1 MSGST
6 EAVLAEADG
15 GAVFLNPGEIHCAA
29 APTVVTTILGS
40 CVAVCLFDS
49 LRQLGGINHFVL
61 PRRSAA
67 AQNARFGDVA
77 IDRLVDGM
85 LRLGSSVD
93 NLRAKVFGG
102 AAVLPCRLS
111 GTTVGDQNVQI
122 ALERLH
128 SHGIPVVVR
137 RTGGNCGLFIRLHTA
152 TGEVLVRRLAQACP
166 DSGPPR
172 ACNRR
177 QPGAG

>member
-1 MSGST
+1 MSDSSD
-6 EAVLAEADG
+6 ALLAEADG
-15 GAVFLNPGEIHCAA
+15 GAIFLNPGGIHCAA
-29 APTVVTTILGS
+29 LPTVVTTILGS
-40 CVAVCLFDS
+40 CVAVCLLDS

-61 PRRSAA
+61 PHRNAA

-85 LRLGSSVD
+85 VRLGSSVD
-93 NLRAKVFGG
+93 RLRAKVFGG
-102 AAVLPCRLS
+102 AAVLPCSLS
-111 GTTVGDQNVQI
+111 GTTVGEQNVQV

-152 TGEVLVRRLAQACP
+152 TGEVLVRRLAQACRN
-166 DSGPPR
+166 SGPR
-172 ACNRR
+172 GACN
-177 QPGAG
+177 G